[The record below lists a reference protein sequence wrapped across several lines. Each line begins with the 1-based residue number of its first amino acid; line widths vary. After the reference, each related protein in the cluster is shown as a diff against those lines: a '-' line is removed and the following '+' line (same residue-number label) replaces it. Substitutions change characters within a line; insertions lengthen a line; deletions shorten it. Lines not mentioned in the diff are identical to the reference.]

1 VSNRIELNIPE
12 ILLVKE
18 FAELMKKE
26 RNICKQ
32 DPEGKYALR
41 AFREFTY
48 IWLAID
54 WKSLYADYT
63 PLERH
68 NAALQDASM
77 TEEEFNNPEFR
88 AACRKYEEIQ
98 NSNKSLRLLQSARDT
113 VDKLILYFDNLDI
126 EERDPVSGKPL
137 FQAKNVIAEITSLN
151 KVHESLI
158 TLENMVKKQITD
170 VSNIRGGVQDGYQP
184 SF

>member
-1 VSNRIELNIPE
+1 
-12 ILLVKE
+12 
-18 FAELMKKE
+18 
-26 RNICKQ
+26 
-32 DPEGKYALR
+32 
-41 AFREFTY
+41 
-48 IWLAID
+48 
-54 WKSLYADYT
+54 
-63 PLERH
+63 
-68 NAALQDASM
+68 
-77 TEEEFNNPEFR
+77 
-88 AACRKYEEIQ
+88 
-98 NSNKSLRLLQSARDT
+98 LLQSARDT